1 MANTLNY
8 AQVWSPELLE
18 IMTQETLCTPF
29 ITTNVKWLDAKT
41 FHFTSMSTSGFKNH
55 SRSGGWNRG
64 TYTQTDH
71 PFTVTHDRDIEFL
84 VD

>member
-41 FHFTSMSTSGFKNH
+41 FHFTSMSTSGFTPAAAAAGTAAPIPRPTT
-55 SRSGGWNRG
+55 RS
-64 TYTQTDH
+64 
-71 PFTVTHDRDIEFL
+71 P
-84 VD
+84 